1 MGEEREGTPDKKDGI
16 KPSQVTA
23 AALAAVTAAFLGS
36 TLGVAGTVAG
46 AGIASVVSTVGGE
59 LYLRSMRKTK
69 EAAQRTREAALAL
82 ADPSIRQQAGPVQR
96 PRQVSGQRTDNYHPP
111 TQAWTGRRN
120 DMRPGAGYQTPRE
133 QRQPANNR
141 VPGVGAGRSVG
152 EEPTVVIPQLN
163 LRSPGAESGE
173 EQVRRGYRL
182 HWPLIVGTS
191 VVGFLIAILM
201 ITGFEG
207 VTGKSISGDEVTT
220 VGHLWSGGGD
230 QPDKPSPS
238 GDDETVQPSESRVP
252 TTTTPHNGT
261 DGGKSTTSG
270 PTPSTSVPKSSSP
283 STSAPKASA
292 PSTSVPESS
301 NQSRTPSL
309 PSSNNA
315 PGGRNQRSGSDGGDG
330 APGPTSR

>member
-1 MGEEREGTPDKKDGI
+1 MGEEREGTSDKKDGI

-82 ADPSIRQQAGPVQR
+82 ADPSTRQQAGPGRQ
-96 PRQVSGQRTDNYHPP
+96 PRQVSGQHTNNYHPP
-111 TQAWTGRRN
+111 TQSWAGRAN
-120 DMRPGAGYQTPRE
+120 DMRPGVGTGYQP
-133 QRQPANNR
+133 RQPPNNR
-141 VPGVGAGRSVG
+141 VPGLGAGRSVG
-152 EEPTVVIPQLN
+152 GDPTVVIPQLN

-230 QPDKPSPS
+230 QPDNPSTS

-252 TTTTPHNGT
+252 TTTTPQNGT
-261 DGGKSTTSG
+261 EGGKQSTTNGSTPSASVPG
-270 PTPSTSVPKSSSP
+270 SSTPSTSVPKSV
-283 STSAPKASA
+283 T

-301 NQSRTPSL
+301 NRSRTPNF

-315 PGGRNQRSGSDGGDG
+315 PGGRNQRPGSDGGDG
-330 APGPTSR
+330 APGSTGR